1 MSSEI
6 TTAFV
11 KQFSANVF
19 HLSQQKG
26 SRLAPFVRNESQR
39 GKSAFYDRI
48 GAVAA
53 VKRTSRHA
61 DTPQLDTPHSRRRV
75 TLTDFEWA
83 DLVDDADKIRML
95 IDPTSDY
102 AQSAMWALGRSK
114 DDEVIAA
121 ATGSAYGGEDGSSTV
136 ALAAANKVAAFDG
149 TATAGNNLNI
159 QTLRAVK
166 QKFDA
171 NDVDESIPRYIA
183 IGSSQ
188 LNSLLGETA
197 ITSADYNTVKALVQG
212 EIDTFLGFKLIRT
225 ERLSTSYGSSNIPY
239 NNANGTYGTGS
250 QNLTPGSATY
260 RKCFAWAQDGL
271 LLATAKEV
279 QGKISE
285 RADKSYST
293 QVYACMGIGS
303 TRMEENKVVEI
314 ACKE

>member
-26 SRLAPFVRNESQR
+26 SRLAALVRNESQR

-48 GAVAA
+48 GAVTA

-61 DTPQLDTPHSRRRV
+61 DTPQIDTPHSRRRV
-75 TLTDFEWA
+75 TLVDYEWA
-83 DLVDDADKIRML
+83 DLIDDADKLRML
-95 IDPTSDY
+95 IDPASDY
-102 AQSAMWALGRSK
+102 AQSAVFALGRSK
-114 DDEVIAA
+114 DDVIIENAL
-121 ATGSAYGGEDGSSTV
+121 GNAYGGEEGASTV
-136 ALAAANKVAAFDG
+136 TLASANKVVAFDG
-149 TATAGNNLNI
+149 TSTTGNNLNL
-159 QTLRAVK
+159 QTLRKVK
-166 QKFDA
+166 QRFDA

-197 ITSADYNTVKALVQG
+197 ITSSDYNSVKALVQG
-212 EIDTFLGFKLIRT
+212 EINTFLGFRFVRT
-225 ERLSTSYGSSNIPY
+225 ERLDTLSATPSY
-239 NNANGTYGTGS
+239 NNADGTHGSGS
-250 QNLTPGSATY
+250 QTLATGA
-260 RKCFAWAQDGL
+260 RRCIAWAQDGI
-271 LLATAKEV
+271 LLATAKDV
-279 QGKISE
+279 NGKISE

-293 QVYACMGIGS
+293 QVYASMGIGA

-314 ACKE
+314 LCKE

>member
-48 GAVAA
+48 GAVTAQ
-53 VKRTSRHA
+53 KRTSRHA

-75 TLTDFEWA
+75 TLVDYEWA
-83 DLVDDADKIRML
+83 DLIDDADKLRML

-102 AQSAMWALGRSK
+102 AQAAMWALGRAK
-114 DDEVIAA
+114 DDVIIENAL
-121 ATGSAYGGEDGSSTV
+121 GNAYGGEEGSSTV
-136 ALAAANKVAAFDG
+136 TLADANKVAAFDG
-149 TATAGNNLNI
+149 SATTGNNLNL
-159 QTLRAVK
+159 QTLRKVK
-166 QKFDA
+166 EKFDA

-188 LNSLLGETA
+188 LNSLLGETS
-197 ITSADYNTVKALVQG
+197 ITSADFNSVKALVQG
-212 EIDTFLGFKLIRT
+212 EIDTFLGFKFIRT
-225 ERLSTSYGSSNIPY
+225 ERLATLAGSFTY
-239 NNANGTYGTGS
+239 NKDTGAYNSGS
-250 QNLTPGSATY
+250 QTFDASA
-260 RKCFAWAQDGL
+260 RRCFAWAQDGL
-271 LLATAKEV
+271 LLATAKDV
-279 QGKISE
+279 TGKISE

-293 QVYACMGIGS
+293 QVYACMGIGA
-303 TRMEENKVVEI
+303 TRMEENKVVEVL
-314 ACKE
+314 CNEG